1 MGMRC
6 DGTHLLMHRCPDLSD
21 FQQKITSVLSYSEKL
36 QKEKEALSKELNSCI
51 DKVVKI
57 R

>member
-1 MGMRC
+1 MWW
-6 DGTHLLMHRCPDLSD
+6 DSITYVLQLHRCPDLSD
-21 FQQKITSVLSYSEKL
+21 FQQKITSVLSYNEKL
-36 QKEKEALSKELNSCI
+36 QKEKEALSEELNSCI